1 MIEIV
6 KGYTEIGKEY
16 RVYVNGKSLRQFK
29 TLEEATEF
37 KLKYEQMLREKASIA
52 SDEQS

>member
-6 KGYTEIGKEY
+6 KGYTNGVEEY
-16 RVYVNGKSLRQFK
+16 RVYVKQQSVKQFK

-37 KLKYEQMLREKASIA
+37 KFRYERMLREKASIA
-52 SDEQS
+52 SDEQD